1 MRTNPAVD
9 INTDWQLNGIV
20 KPRHVNALTRSI
32 KYDYVITAQ
41 MLEGKTGTVD
51 VDELLGGNKI
61 NGTTGVVHVLINTMV
76 RDNVELY
83 FPANSVGGP
92 TGTLKVHVHTI
103 GPFTA
108 SVGTSGIPYI
118 EHYFHTHGPA
128 EAVTFTS
135 LPLKMHVGAFIM
147 DEPMELMDGASFI
160 YEMALAELPFLD
172 DQHPGTVAREAW
184 MSNAIGGGG
193 GDDSGRLVIGDYSPV
208 DNYSIGHFVIPGT
221 VTDDGLSSDKPIDMS
236 KIREIKWMPGSI
248 AFHTLDGSES
258 LALKGTIRPYPAPVS
273 GRFVYHGGGS
283 NCRAILIE
291 GAFNGGINDFCVS
304 GGVTGKISANLSDPE
319 FTTTTDGSFTNATLL
334 YNGTTYTGESGSWS
348 SDGTVSG
355 TMGGGGYSYIPIKSI
370 SLSTPIS
377 IGGIQSST
385 PIISGSF
392 GGGTGSQIAIKF
404 DFNGYEATLTGEIS
418 GGGFSTTMPK
428 MPSIA
433 CSFASGGDFSYSKDA
448 SGVTSTLDTTI
459 SSGGTSSHAFYLP
472 VLYLNTATMVEDR
485 LYSILIEY
493 MHIPSNDGELALDRS
508 LEYDAITIPASAG
521 IWDDCDLDTP
531 NPIPSDDYTTTALSS
546 YTGATCRVSVSADHQ
561 RWEFGTPGGTL
572 CFMPIGMGYLNPA
585 DTMNLMTWNAGGWAY
600 DASDGSLTATL
611 TKTIDDTLYTIK
623 IFIIGSHH
631 ESHVI
636 TSAAYFK
643 LFAIKPSEN
652 TNPITKRNIDDYE
665 HRDVI
670 QPRMF
675 ALDDVSGIPACDNYH
690 VPQWVGEV
698 YLMKRNGVL
707 YAWGP

>member
-1 MRTNPAVD
+1 MRTNEALN
-9 INTDWQLNGIV
+9 INTDWQINGIV
-20 KPRHVNALTRSI
+20 KPNHVNALTRSI
-32 KYDYVITAQ
+32 KYDYVLTAQ
-41 MLEGKTGTVD
+41 MLEGKTGNVD
-51 VDELLGGNKI
+51 VFDLLDIGI
-61 NGTTGVVHVLINTMV
+61 NQGTLVSGDTHILINTLV
-76 RDNVELY
+76 PDDVILK
-83 FPANSVGGP
+83 FPGNQGAPSGHFNIHIYALGKFKADC
-92 TGTLKVHVHTI
+92 TGSSEMI
-103 GPFTA
+103 SFF
-108 SVGTSGIPYI
+108 
-118 EHYFHTHGPA
+118 FHTRGISG
-128 EAVTFTS
+128 AVTLVGLSAHMYVGSFAMEGSLVLPRSSSTFT
-135 LPLKMHVGAFIM
+135 
-147 DEPMELMDGASFI
+147 
-160 YEMALAELPFLD
+160 YEMALGELPSL
-172 DQHPGTVAREAW
+172 PENGGTIQKSAW
-184 MSNAIGGGG
+184 MSNSTDGG

-221 VTDDGLSSDKPIDMS
+221 VTNDGLSSDKSIDMS

-291 GAFNGGINDFCVS
+291 GAFNGGIGDDFHVS
-304 GGVTGKISANLSDPE
+304 GGVTGKVSANLSDPE
-319 FTTTTDGSFTNATLL
+319 FTTTTDGSFTNATIL
-334 YNGTTYTGESGSWS
+334 YNGTTYTGESGTWS

-355 TMGGGGYSYIPIKSI
+355 TMGSGGYSYIPIKSI

-385 PIISGSF
+385 PIISGSL
-392 GGGTGSQIAIKF
+392 GGGTGSLITIKF

-428 MPSIA
+428 IPGIS
-433 CSFASGGDFSYSKDA
+433 CSFNSGGDFSYSKDEN
-448 SGVTSTLDTTI
+448 GVSSTLDITI
-459 SSGGTSSHAFYLP
+459 YSGGTASHAFYLP

-493 MHIPSNDGELALDRS
+493 MHNPSNDGELALDRS
-508 LEYDAITIPASAG
+508 LEYDAVTIPASAG

-531 NPIPSDDYTTTALSS
+531 NPIPADDYTTAALSS

-572 CFMPIGMGYLNPA
+572 CFMPTGMGYLNPA
-585 DTMNLMTWNAGGWAY
+585 DAMNLMTWNAGGWAY

-611 TKTIDDTLYTIK
+611 TKTIDTTLYTIK

-636 TSAAYFK
+636 SSAAYFK
-643 LFAIKPSEN
+643 LFAIKPSED
-652 TNPITKRNIDDYE
+652 TNPITKRSIDDYE
-665 HRDVI
+665 HRGII

-675 ALDDVSGIPACDNYH
+675 ARDDVSGIPACDNYH

-698 YLMKRNGVL
+698 YLMKRDGVL